1 MFFLLT
7 NIKENNLH
15 ISRIL
20 CTFVVGKLWD
30 TDEGV
35 FVEIHHILVPMT
47 KKDTTHVIE
56 LCLIIKKWIMY
67 LCFFLLQ
74 VFHELFTRHLKYD
87 CARVGD

>member
-7 NIKENNLH
+7 IIKENNLH

-47 KKDTTHVIE
+47 KKDTTQKYG
-56 LCLIIKKWIMY
+56 LCLVE
-67 LCFFLLQ
+67 FFLNSSLAI
-74 VFHELFTRHLKYD
+74 K
-87 CARVGD
+87 